1 MSLLGLGAPQAWV
14 RVCFPLPGFFFL
26 FLFLFSQKRQ
36 KSLFGYAG
44 SQLQHV
50 GSSVAACG
58 IWLPHQES
66 DSGSLDG
73 ESGVPATGPPEKRPH
88 PAAWLGWQP
97 GRWSPGKPF
106 WGLSLLPGPV
116 LLQLCYHLGLVST
129 DGLVSA
135 DGLASA
141 DGSVQMAWPVQMG
154 QCRWSGQRRWVS
166 SDGLASIDGSVPM
179 GQHRRSGQR

>member
-1 MSLLGLGAPQAWV
+1 MGQSLLSAAWVLFFVFVFVFPKKTKIFIWLRRIPVATCGVFSCSMWDLASPPGVGLG
-14 RVCFPLPGFFFL
+14 LP
-26 FLFLFSQKRQ
+26 
-36 KSLFGYAG
+36 
-44 SQLQHV
+44 
-50 GSSVAACG
+50 
-58 IWLPHQES
+58 
-66 DSGSLDG
+66 DG

-141 DGSVQMAWPVQMG
+141 DGSAQRAWP
-154 QCRWSGQRRWVS
+154 
-166 SDGLASIDGSVPM
+166 A
-179 GQHRRSGQR
+179 